1 MLFHT
6 CEFFIFFAIVMA
18 VYLPLRR
25 TRWWQLWLLIV
36 SYFFYGWWNPLFLI
50 LIFYSTAVDYLVGL
64 KLGDSKFRKSWLT
77 FSLVN
82 NLFLLGFFKYAG
94 FFTENI
100 RTLFIILD
108 IPMTIPDPNI
118 LLPVGISFFTFQSM
132 SYSIDV
138 FRGELKIEKNFIRFA
153 AFVALFPQLVAGPI
167 ERAKSLLPQMRHKPL
182 LRKHDISDGISLFMV
197 GLFKKVVM
205 ADFLAIYVEKIYK
218 YPENF
223 GAWTLIFATYAF
235 AWQIY
240 FDFSGYTDMA
250 RGVARMMGIRLM
262 LNFNNP
268 YTAVDLGDFWRRWH
282 ISLSSWF
289 KDYVYIPLGGN
300 RGFKYSV
307 YWNVFLTMLIS
318 GFWHGAA
325 WTFVV
330 WGALNGFGRLVT
342 MGVDRTDFYRNK
354 IPKFVKQLLVF
365 NFICITWVFFRAET
379 VTKSLLILK
388 RIFTGATVNIS
399 GAETTFLNMFQNIP
413 IVMFLLVLTVWVY
426 QLTFNSKFKALLE
439 TRSMRIAS
447 IVVTT
452 MLILIF
458 ATAANKQFIY
468 FQF

>member
-1 MLFHT
+1 M
-6 CEFFIFFAIVMA
+6 
-18 VYLPLRR
+18 
-25 TRWWQLWLLIV
+25 
-36 SYFFYGWWNPLFLI
+36 FLI

-64 KLGDSKFRKSWLT
+64 KLGDSKFRKSWLA
-77 FSLVN
+77 FSLIN

-94 FFTENI
+94 FFTENL
-100 RTLFIILD
+100 RTLLVIMD
-108 IPMTIPDPNI
+108 IPLNIPDPNI

-167 ERAKSLLPQMRHKPL
+167 ERAKALLPQMRHKPL
-182 LRKHDISDGISLFMV
+182 LRKHDVSDGISLFMI
-197 GLFKKVVM
+197 GLFKKIVM

-223 GAWTLIFATYAF
+223 GALTLVFATYAF

-240 FDFSGYTDMA
+240 CDFSGYTDMA

-325 WTFVV
+325 WTFII
-330 WGALNGFGRLVT
+330 WGALNGLGRLAT
-342 MGVDRTDFYRNK
+342 MKIDKSDFYCNK
-354 IPKFVKQLLVF
+354 IPKIIKQILIF

-379 VTKSLLILK
+379 VNKSLLILK
-388 RIFTGATVNIS
+388 RIFTGATNAGS
-399 GAETTFLNMFQNIP
+399 TGTAFSTMFQNIP
-413 IVMFLLVLTVWVY
+413 IIMFLLVMTMWVY
-426 QLTFNSKFKALLE
+426 QLTFNSSLKRFLE

-447 IVVTT
+447 IIAITI
-452 MLILIF
+452 LILIF
-458 ATAANKQFIY
+458 ATSANKQFIY

>member
-6 CEFFIFFAIVMA
+6 YEFIVFFAIVMA

-25 TRWWQLWLLIV
+25 TNWWQLWLLIA

-50 LIFYSTAVDYLVGL
+50 LIFYSTALNYFVGL
-64 KLGDSKFRKSWLT
+64 KLGTSRFRKSWLT
-77 FSLVN
+77 FCLIN

-94 FFTENI
+94 FFTDNVRALFQILNI
-100 RTLFIILD
+100 PLD
-108 IPMTIPDPNI
+108 IPDPNI
-118 LLPVGISFFTFQSM
+118 LLPVGISFFTFQAM

-138 FRGELKIEKNFIRFA
+138 FRGEVKIEKNFVRFA

-167 ERAKSLLPQMRHKPL
+167 ERAKALLPQMRHKPL
-182 LRKHDISDGISLFMV
+182 IRWHDLSDGISLFMI
-197 GLFKKVVM
+197 GLFKKIVM
-205 ADFLAIYVEKIYK
+205 ADFLAIYVEKIYNS
-218 YPENF
+218 PENF
-223 GAWTLIFATYAF
+223 GALPLVFATYAF

-240 FDFSGYTDMA
+240 CDFSGYTDMA
-250 RGVARMMGIRLM
+250 RGIAKIMGIRLM

-307 YWNVFLTMLIS
+307 YRNIFLTMLIS

-330 WGALNGFGRLVT
+330 WGALNGIGRLAT
-342 MGVDRTDFYRNK
+342 MKIDRSDFYRNK
-354 IPKFVKQLLVF
+354 IPKILKQLLVF
-365 NFICITWVFFRAET
+365 NFICVTWVFFRAET

-388 RIFTGATVNIS
+388 RIFTGATSSI
-399 GAETTFLNMFQNIP
+399 ETTFLSTFQNVP
-413 IVMFLLVLTVWVY
+413 AVMFLLILAMWVY
-426 QLTFNSKFKALLE
+426 QLVFNSKSKGLLE
-439 TRSMRIAS
+439 TRFMRIAS
-447 IVVTT
+447 IVTT
-452 MLILIF
+452 TILILIF
-458 ATAANKQFIY
+458 ATSANQQFIY

>member
-6 CEFFIFFAIVMA
+6 YEFIVFFAIVMA
-18 VYLPLRR
+18 VYLPLRK
-25 TRWWQLWLLIV
+25 TKWWQLWLLIV
-36 SYFFYGWWNPLFLI
+36 SYFFYGWWNPMFLI

-64 KLGDSKFRKSWLT
+64 KLGDSKYRKSWLA

-94 FFTENI
+94 FFTENL
-100 RTLFIILD
+100 RTLFVIMD
-108 IPMTIPDPNI
+108 IPLNIPDPNI

-167 ERAKSLLPQMRHKPL
+167 ERAKALLPQMRHKPL
-182 LRKHDISDGISLFMV
+182 LRKHDVSDGISLFMI
-197 GLFKKVVM
+197 GLFKKIVM

-223 GAWTLIFATYAF
+223 GALTLVFATYAF

-240 FDFSGYTDMA
+240 CDFSGYTDMA
-250 RGVARMMGIRLM
+250 RGVAKMIGIRLM

-325 WTFVV
+325 WTFVI
-330 WGALNGFGRLVT
+330 WGALNGLGRLAT
-342 MGVDRTDFYRNK
+342 MQIDQSDFYRNK
-354 IPKFVKQLLVF
+354 IPKIVKQLLVF
-365 NFICITWVFFRAET
+365 NFICITWIFFRAET
-379 VTKSLLILK
+379 VNKSLLILK
-388 RIFTGATVNIS
+388 RIFTGATVS
-399 GAETTFLNMFQNIP
+399 GAGTTFLNMFQNIP
-413 IVMFLLVLTVWVY
+413 IAMFLLVMTMWVY
-426 QLTFNSKFKALLE
+426 QLTFNSSLKSFLE

-447 IVVTT
+447 IIVTT
-452 MLILIF
+452 ILILIF
-458 ATAANKQFIY
+458 ATSANKQFIY

>member
-6 CEFFIFFAIVMA
+6 YEFIVFFAIVMA

-25 TRWWQLWLLIV
+25 TNWWQLWLLIA

-50 LIFYSTAVDYLVGL
+50 LIFYSTALNYFVGL
-64 KLGDSKFRKSWLT
+64 KLGTSRFRKSWLT
-77 FSLVN
+77 FCLIN

-94 FFTENI
+94 FFTDNVRALFQILNI
-100 RTLFIILD
+100 PLD
-108 IPMTIPDPNI
+108 IPDPNI
-118 LLPVGISFFTFQSM
+118 LLPVGISFFTFQAM

-138 FRGELKIEKNFIRFA
+138 FRGEVKIEKNFVRFA

-167 ERAKSLLPQMRHKPL
+167 ERAKALLPQMRHKPL
-182 LRKHDISDGISLFMV
+182 IRWHDLSDGISLFMI
-197 GLFKKVVM
+197 GLFKKIVM
-205 ADFLAIYVEKIYK
+205 ADFLAIYVEKIYNS
-218 YPENF
+218 PENF
-223 GAWTLIFATYAF
+223 GALPLVFATYAF

-240 FDFSGYTDMA
+240 CDFSGYTDMA
-250 RGVARMMGIRLM
+250 RGIAKIMGIRLM

-307 YWNVFLTMLIS
+307 YRNIFLTMLIS

-330 WGALNGFGRLVT
+330 WGALNGIGRLAT
-342 MGVDRTDFYRNK
+342 MKIDRSDFYRNK
-354 IPKFVKQLLVF
+354 IPKILKQLLVF
-365 NFICITWVFFRAET
+365 NFICVTWVFFRAET

-388 RIFTGATVNIS
+388 RIFTGATSSI
-399 GAETTFLNMFQNIP
+399 ETTFLSTFQNVP
-413 IVMFLLVLTVWVY
+413 AVMFLLILAMWVY
-426 QLTFNSKFKALLE
+426 QLVFNSKSKGLLE
-439 TRSMRIAS
+439 TRFMRIAS
-447 IVVTT
+447 IVTT
-452 MLILIF
+452 TILILIF
-458 ATAANKQFIY
+458 ATSANKQFIY

>member
-6 CEFFIFFAIVMA
+6 YEFIVFFAIVMA

-25 TRWWQLWLLIV
+25 TNWWQLWLLIA

-50 LIFYSTAVDYLVGL
+50 LIFYSTALDYFVGL
-64 KLGDSKFRKSWLT
+64 KLGTSRFRKSWLT
-77 FSLVN
+77 FSLIN

-94 FFTENI
+94 FFTDNVRALFQILNI
-100 RTLFIILD
+100 PLD
-108 IPMTIPDPNI
+108 IPDSNI

-138 FRGELKIEKNFIRFA
+138 FRGEVKIEKNFVRYA

-167 ERAKSLLPQMRHKPL
+167 ERAKALLPQMRHKPL
-182 LRKHDISDGISLFMV
+182 IRWHDLSDGISLFMI
-197 GLFKKVVM
+197 GLFKKIVM
-205 ADFLAIYVEKIYK
+205 ADFLAIYVEKIYNS
-218 YPENF
+218 PENF
-223 GAWTLIFATYAF
+223 GALPLVFATYAF

-240 FDFSGYTDMA
+240 CDFSGYTDMA
-250 RGVARMMGIRLM
+250 RGIAKIMGIRLM

-307 YWNVFLTMLIS
+307 YRNIFLTMLIS

-330 WGALNGFGRLVT
+330 WGALNGIGRLAT
-342 MGVDRTDFYRNK
+342 MKIDRSDFYRNK
-354 IPKFVKQLLVF
+354 IPKILKQLLVF
-365 NFICITWVFFRAET
+365 NFICVTWVFFRAET

-388 RIFTGATVNIS
+388 RIFTGATSSI
-399 GAETTFLNMFQNIP
+399 ETTFLSTFQNVP
-413 IVMFLLVLTVWVY
+413 AVMFLLILAMWVY
-426 QLTFNSKFKALLE
+426 QLVFNSKSKGLLE
-439 TRSMRIAS
+439 TRFMRIAS
-447 IVVTT
+447 IVTT
-452 MLILIF
+452 TILILIF
-458 ATAANKQFIY
+458 ATSANNQFIY